1 MNELDAW
8 IADLTAALGADAT
21 FGAPSG
27 EEPFDKKT
35 LLDLTRVVAHD
46 VVRPAAPLTLFVL
59 GLYAGRTNAG
69 PSELAAVVRQVEALV
84 SARAEAA
91 EPADPAGP

>member
-8 IADLTAALGADAT
+8 IADLTTALGPDAT
-21 FGAPSG
+21 FGTPSG
-27 EEPFDKKT
+27 EELFDTKE

-59 GLYAGRTNAG
+59 GLVAGRTNAG
-69 PSELAAVVRQVEALV
+69 PAELAALVTRVEALV
-84 SARAEAA
+84 VARG
-91 EPADPAGP
+91 DGGAGD

>member
-8 IADLTAALGADAT
+8 IDALTTDLGPAAT
-21 FGAPSG
+21 FGG
-27 EEPFDKKT
+27 EDERFDPKM

-59 GLYAGRTNAG
+59 GLYAGRTSAG
-69 PSELAAVVRQVEALV
+69 PEELAAVVRQVEALV
-84 SARAEAA
+84 AARAEGR
-91 EPADPAGP
+91 PAD